1 MIHELTNLQVID
13 NCGVK
18 TVRVIRILGRK
29 VAKVGTRLVVV
40 VSSVR
45 ASSDLKAKRG
55 EVKRGE
61 VVTALVV
68 RSKPEFDHHAV
79 VLFKNRKFEE
89 PLGTRILGAISS
101 VIHTVG
107 YTKVASMTSSI

>member
-1 MIHELTNLQVID
+1 MIHELTNLKVID

-18 TVRVIRILGRK
+18 TVRVIRILGQK

-45 ASSDLKAKRG
+45 ASTDLKA
-55 EVKRGE
+55 KRGE

-68 RSKPEFDHHAV
+68 RSKTEFDHHAV
-79 VLFKNRKFEE
+79 VLYKNRKFAE
-89 PLGTRILGAISS
+89 PLGTRVSGSISS
-101 VIHTVG
+101 IIHTVG
-107 YTKVASMTSSI
+107 YTKVASMTSSN

>member
-1 MIHELTNLQVID
+1 MIHELTNLKVVD

-29 VAKVGTRLVVV
+29 VAEVGTSLVVV
-40 VSSVR
+40 VASVR
-45 ASSDLKAKRG
+45 LSTDLKA
-55 EVKRGE
+55 KRGE

-89 PLGTRILGAISS
+89 PLGTRISGPISS
-101 VIHTVG
+101 RIHTVG
-107 YTKVASMTSSI
+107 YTKVASMASPI

>member
-1 MIHELTNLQVID
+1 MIHELTNLKVVD

-29 VAKVGTRLVVV
+29 VAEVGTRLVVV

-45 ASSDLKAKRG
+45 LSADLKAKRG
-55 EVKRGE
+55 EI
-61 VVTALVV
+61 VTALVV

-89 PLGTRILGAISS
+89 PLGTRISGPISS
-101 VIHTVG
+101 IIHTVG
-107 YTKVASMTSSI
+107 YTKVASMATSI